1 MRLGVANSLSSP
13 NCSAHAARTAG
24 ATCATVTVFGS
35 SIASK
40 TRPVS
45 SRSRSA
51 AVGQWVM
58 HWPQYVH
65 SVS

>member
-1 MRLGVANSLSSP
+1 MRFGVAKSLARP
-13 NCSAHAARTAG
+13 NCSAQAARTAG
-24 ATCATVTVFGS
+24 ATCATVMTFGS

-40 TRPVS
+40 TSPVS

-58 HWPQYVH
+58 HWPQ
-65 SVS
+65 